1 MKDRNRI
8 REFHKIIE
16 KYMVGYMYYK
26 IEVISS
32 RLKEFFRNSK
42 LKKKESRLNYTY
54 KNKEKK
60 NKRIIYNKY

>member
-16 KYMVGYMYYK
+16 KYMMGYMYYK

-42 LKKKESRLNYTY
+42 LKKKRKPTELYL
-54 KNKEKK
+54 
-60 NKRIIYNKY
+60 

>member
-1 MKDRNRI
+1 
-8 REFHKIIE
+8 
-16 KYMVGYMYYK
+16 MVGYMYYK

-32 RLKEFFRNSK
+32 RLKEFFRNSE